1 MAFNKSFVARQR
13 DQAKAKEKLAEQARK
28 LASRPIGSKKPEPEA
43 ISPKPAPAT
52 PTTPEVKRRD
62 ERLWRQVRV
71 GSAPLEYCSR
81 AAGEQVW
88 LQPWTKGLVNT
99 LLEAADLGGV
109 ALCLIWPAKL
119 NSLAPL
125 HALANVERFFARDLR
140 GLRTLLYPGTHAS
153 KAALQETLAD
163 RVKLSELYRS
173 LWVMHTGSTEI
184 ATNTSSPAF
193 LAALAVLNDIEL
205 HNPEVPHPSLAELVP
220 AFVFDPSRKDWITTV
235 TSPLERTLKKVEAL
249 AHRRDLR
256 QKVETEWSNALKA
269 PGALMVL
276 HNTARK
282 EAWREALKSRALQD
296 GGRPEVLLLD
306 ATTSAMQTNYA
317 AVKRIPDFLEYARSN
332 GLSEAGAVVVTD
344 DPKTFSVLRAQ
355 LSSLRLPLKTFVSAA
370 EADKVLLSPEPVG
383 DDWKPEVRSN
393 SNFNIDIV
401 DRDASQLA
409 MAFQRL
415 ASAGGGDEGPA
426 HQAMIDACLY
436 ILRLSN
442 MPAGYSD
449 LTAAASEQDA
459 PDFASQRNA
468 WAPLSLRLQAALAS
482 GAFNHMRPEVEKTIR
497 KTEQLIDNW
506 NDATPMALRLLAEVR
521 QHAVKARHKLVI
533 VLPNNKYVQLA
544 HRFLSRKLDVDWST
558 AEERLEW
565 HTLSSIG
572 KTLTGHQV
580 GKHFVFVGMNP
591 DVLRILVTHP
601 DIPHGTAVLIA
612 YRQAESTLTTLTSIK
627 EVEAF
632 QAYKGRMGLLAQALE
647 KRLKE
652 IPNPLIIGKLREFPM
667 TFNLDEGTQA
677 NGNGGEQAYFSFELE
692 GGGHAYASGW
702 VYRYFPDEDPFFRR
716 VPASSIQ
723 TGEFIFEMS
732 DELRAKI
739 EASLMLN
746 TEGFSSVV
754 DPVRMLLKLYH
765 NDVQTRCSLFF
776 KSTKRS
782 ALAREIHTKMLEIDP
797 GASSCRPARVY
808 YWLDLK
814 ADGDTRPHASKDAK
828 FFKLFCKA
836 LEINDADAEQYWML
850 IRNARLLS
858 QYVGR
863 ELVARYA
870 EILFKPESA
879 VAYRKVTE
887 SVIEQLQQEA
897 LSCVFRVEHVAPPAL
912 EQQADRRTNGRK
924 NGNS

>member
-1 MAFNKSFVARQR
+1 MALNKSFVDRQR

-28 LASRPIGSKKPEPEA
+28 FTARPIAKNKSRPESTTPT
-43 ISPKPAPAT
+43 PAPVLQA
-52 PTTPEVKRRD
+52 PTEAELRD
-62 ERLWRQVRV
+62 ERPWAHVRV
-71 GSAPLEYCSR
+71 GDANLEHFAR
-81 AAGEQVW
+81 ASGQQIW
-88 LQPWTKGLVNT
+88 LQPWTKELVNT
-99 LLEAADLGGV
+99 LLDAADHRCV
-109 ALCLIWPAKL
+109 ALCLVWPAKL

-173 LWVMHTGSTEI
+173 LWVRQADSTEI
-184 ATNTSSPAF
+184 VINTSSPAF

-205 HNPEVPHPSLAELVP
+205 HNPELPNPSLAELVP
-220 AFVFDPSRKDWITTV
+220 AFVFDPSKKDWITTV
-235 TSPLERTLKKVEAL
+235 TSPLERTLKKVESL
-249 AHRRDLR
+249 AQRKDLR
-256 QKVETEWSNALKA
+256 QKLEAEWGSASKA

-276 HNTARK
+276 HNVARK
-282 EAWREALKSRALQD
+282 DAWREAMRSRALQNA
-296 GGRPEVLLLD
+296 GQPEVLLLD

-317 AVKRIPDFLEYARSN
+317 AVKRIPDFLEFSRGN
-332 GLSEAGAVVVTD
+332 GLAEAGAVVVTD
-344 DPKTFSVLRAQ
+344 DPKTYFVMRAQ
-355 LSSLRLPLKTFVSAA
+355 LSSPRLSLKTFVYAA
-370 EADKVLLSPEPVG
+370 EANKVLLSPEPVS

-401 DRDASQLA
+401 DRDASHLA
-409 MAFQRL
+409 LAFQRL
-415 ASAGGGDEGPA
+415 ASAGGDDGSPA
-426 HQAMIDACLY
+426 YQAMMEACLY

-449 LTAAASEQDA
+449 LTAASSEQDA
-459 PDFASQRNA
+459 SDFTSQRNA
-468 WAPLSLRLQAALAS
+468 WTPLSLKLQAALAS
-482 GAFNHMRPEVEKTIR
+482 GAFNHMRPEVEKVIR
-497 KTEQLIDNW
+497 KAEQLIDNW

-521 QHAVKARHKLVI
+521 QHAVKARHKFVI
-533 VLPNNKYVQLA
+533 VLPNNRYVQLA
-544 HRFLSRKLDVDWST
+544 HRFLSRKLDADWPP
-558 AEERLEW
+558 AEERIEW

-572 KTLTGHQV
+572 KTLTGHQT

-612 YRQAESTLTTLTSIK
+612 YRQAVSTLTTLTSMK

-632 QAYKGRMGLLAQALE
+632 QSYKGRMGLLAQALE
-647 KRLKE
+647 RRLKE
-652 IPNPLIIGKLREFPM
+652 VPNPLIIGRLREFPM
-667 TFNLDEGTQA
+667 TFNLDEGA
-677 NGNGGEQAYFSFELE
+677 HANGGEQTYFNFELE

-716 VPASSIQ
+716 VLASSIQ
-723 TGEFIFEMS
+723 PGDFIFDMS

-739 EASLMLN
+739 EATLMLN
-746 TEGFSSVV
+746 SDGFSSVV

-765 NDVQTRCSLFF
+765 NDVQTRCSLLF
-776 KSTKRS
+776 KATKRS
-782 ALAREIHTKMLEIDP
+782 VLAREIHTKMLEIDP
-797 GASSCRPARVY
+797 GASNCRPSRVY

-814 ADGDTRPHASKDAK
+814 AGGDTRPHASKDAK

-836 LEINDADAEQYWML
+836 LELNEVDAERYWML
-850 IRNARLLS
+850 IRNARRLN

-863 ELVARYA
+863 ELVARYE

-879 VAYRKVTE
+879 VTYRKVSE

-897 LSCVFRVEHVAPPAL
+897 LGCVFRVEHVVPPAMGQ
-912 EQQADRRTNGRK
+912 EAGRSANGRK
-924 NGNS
+924 NGNA